1 MKIRARTASL
11 LFILLTVIKL
21 TNPQIT
27 EDIKQFLF
35 PRSRPEQSIAE
46 SAAALGCILSG
57 GGEALRVS
65 ESRRQQTEAVF
76 ERHDVEGFEL
86 EAMVEKNLLSFSMSN
101 APEQEQAPA
110 APEVLTAET
119 TESTVENSRDLE
131 TLTVSFLQS
140 QGKYEGYALPESVWS
155 EAVYLDFDFCRPVS
169 GGAASGFG
177 YRVHPI
183 YGDVRFHYGTDM
195 SANQG
200 DTIYAFLSGTVVAAQ
215 EFDGYGLTVIIDH
228 QNGFSSLYAHCSRLD
243 VAYGDTVNRGDAIAL
258 VGSTGNV
265 TGPHLHF
272 ELQKDGKYL
281 NPEFYL

>member
-1 MKIRARTASL
+1 MKVRAETASL
-11 LFILLTVIKL
+11 LFIILTLIKL
-21 TNPQIT
+21 ANPQMS

-35 PRSRPEQSIAE
+35 PSSRPEQSIAE

-57 GGEALRVS
+57 GTEALKAS
-65 ESRRQQTEAVF
+65 ENGPRQTEEIF
-76 ERHDVEGFEL
+76 ERRDVEGFEL
-86 EAMVEKNLLSFSMSN
+86 EAMVEKNLLSF
-101 APEQEQAPA
+101 APA
-110 APEVLTAET
+110 SPPEPEPPPAVPEVQTAET
-119 TESTVENSRDLE
+119 AESTSETWRDLE
-131 TLTVSFLQS
+131 ALTASFLQR
-140 QGKYEGYALPESVWS
+140 QGEFEGHALPESVWS

-183 YGDVRFHYGTDM
+183 YGDVRFHYGTDL

-200 DTIYAFLSGTVVAAQ
+200 DAIYAFSSGKVVAAQ

-243 VAYGDTVNRGDAIAL
+243 VAYGDTVNKGDPIAL

>member
-1 MKIRARTASL
+1 MKIRARAASI
-11 LFILLTVIKL
+11 LFIFLTVIKL
-21 TNPQIT
+21 TNPQIA
-27 EDIKQFLF
+27 EEIKRFLF
-35 PRSRPEQSIAE
+35 PRSMPEHSIAE
-46 SAAALGCILSG
+46 SAFALGYILSG
-57 GGEALRVS
+57 GSEALNAS
-65 ESRRQQTEAVF
+65 ENASPQTEKVF
-76 ERHDVEGFEL
+76 QRHDVEGFEL
-86 EAMVEKNLLSFSMSN
+86 EAMVEKNLLSFTQGG
-101 APEQEQAPA
+101 AREPEPPPA

-119 TESTVENSRDLE
+119 AESAVENGRDLE

-140 QGKYEGYALPESVWS
+140 QGKFEGYALPESVWR

-243 VAYGDTVNRGDAIAL
+243 VAYGDTVNQGDAIAL